1 MAIFYEQESYL
12 IMGACFQVYKTM
24 GCGFLEAV
32 YQECLEIEFDE
43 QGIAHSSQQPL
54 DLVYRTRKLKQ
65 KYIADFI
72 CYDKII
78 VELKAVSALTQ
89 AHRAQII
96 NYLNASS
103 MQLGL
108 VINFGHYPKLEYER
122 FVLTDNK

>member
-1 MAIFYEQESYL
+1 MTIFYEQESYL
-12 IMGACFQVYKTM
+12 IMGACFQVYTAM

-32 YQECLEIEFDE
+32 YQECLEIEFNE
-43 QGIAHSSQQPL
+43 QGIPHSSQQSL
-54 DLVYRTRKLKQ
+54 NLVYRARKLKQ

-78 VELKAVSALTQ
+78 IELKTVSALTQ

-108 VINFGHYPKLEYER
+108 LINFGHYPQLEYER